1 MNWKEEAFQLLEQLV
16 AIPSINPGE
25 KPLDRALYGEKA
37 VGEKL
42 LRYFEEYL
50 PDFSCWKEEVLP
62 ERFNCYAS
70 YVRGDNYPTILLETH
85 LDTVDV
91 KGMTVEPFQLTREGK
106 KWFGR
111 GACDAKGQLTAMII
125 GLRKALAEQGGK
137 LPVNIL
143 LAAVVDEEHKHR
155 GVDHLVERSV
165 TADLAIVGE
174 PTQLEFGA
182 FHKGSIRFVLETV
195 GKNAHSSTPWN
206 GENAIEK
213 MAEIVMVLKEDIKQA
228 VERVVHPLCGKSSL
242 SVTLISGG
250 EQVNIIPDQCSIHV
264 DRRLNPQENWQ
275 ESLDDLKQLVKQKIS
290 SSLWADLVWQKPYLI
305 DPPLTND
312 LSTSELMALS
322 EVIQKIRPDFN
333 FVGLQFGCDASKIQP
348 AGIPTVV
355 FGPGSIHEAHT
366 EDEWID
372 EDELMEAVEIY
383 STIFQSYQ
391 IVESV

>member
-25 KPLDRALYGEKA
+25 NPLDDAIYGEQA
-37 VGEKL
+37 VGDAL
-42 LRYFEEYL
+42 LHYLETYL
-50 PDFSCWKEEVLP
+50 PAFSCWKEEVLP
-62 ERFNCYAS
+62 KRFNCYAS
-70 YVRGDNYPTILLETH
+70 YDRGEKYPTILLETH

-91 KGMTVEPFQLTREGK
+91 KGMTVDPFTLTRQGE
-106 KWFGR
+106 KWYGR
-111 GACDAKGQLTAMII
+111 GACDAKGQLTAMIM
-125 GLRKALAEQGGK
+125 GLRKALAEQGGE

-143 LAAVVDEEHKHR
+143 FVAVVDEEHKHR

-165 TADLAIVGE
+165 SADLAIVGE

-213 MAEIVMVLKEDIKQA
+213 MAEVLIVLKEDAKQA
-228 VERVVHPLCGKSSL
+228 VEGIVHPLCGKSSL

-264 DRRLNPQENWQ
+264 DRRLNPGEMWQ
-275 ESLDDLKQLVKQKIS
+275 ESLHDLKELVQTKVTD
-290 SSLWADLVWQKPYLI
+290 SLWEDLVWQTPYLI

-312 LSTSELMALS
+312 LATRELVALS
-322 EVIQKIRPDFN
+322 NVVQQIRPDFD

-366 EDEWID
+366 ADEWID
-372 EDELMEAVEIY
+372 AEELMKAVDIY
-383 STIFQSYQ
+383 STIFQTYQ
-391 IVESV
+391 L

>member
-1 MNWKEEAFQLLEQLV
+1 MDWKEEAFELLEKLV
-16 AIPSINPGE
+16 SIPSINPGE
-25 KPLDRALYGEKA
+25 KPLDEALYGEKA
-37 VGEKL
+37 VGDKL
-42 LRYFEEYL
+42 LCYFKEYL
-50 PDFSCWKEEVLP
+50 PDFSYWKEEVLP
-62 ERFNCYAS
+62 ERFNCFAS
-70 YVRGDNYPTILLETH
+70 YVRGENYPTILLETH

-91 KGMTVEPFQLTREGK
+91 KGMTVEPFTLTRQGN

-125 GLRKALAEQGGK
+125 GLRKALEEQDGK
-137 LPVNIL
+137 LPVNII

-155 GVDHLVERSV
+155 GVDHLVEQSV
-165 TADLAIVGE
+165 SADLAIVGE

-182 FHKGSIRFVLETV
+182 FHKGSIRFVLETI

-206 GENAIEK
+206 GENAVEK
-213 MAEIVMVLKEDIKQA
+213 MAEVVMVLKEDAKQA
-228 VERVVHPLCGKSSL
+228 VEGIVHPLCGKSSL

-275 ESLDDLKQLVKQKIS
+275 ESLDDLRLLVKQKVS
-290 SSLWADLVWQKPYLI
+290 FSLWEDLVWQKPYLI

-312 LSTSELMALS
+312 LSTRELVALS
-322 EVIQKIRPDFN
+322 DVIQQIRPDFD

-355 FGPGSIHEAHT
+355 FGPGSINEAHT
-366 EDEWID
+366 ADEWID
-372 EDELMEAVEIY
+372 ADELMEAVDIY
-383 STIFQSYQ
+383 STIFQTYRL
-391 IVESV
+391 